1 MILAHRIALDPTCK
15 QRGYFARAAGTARF
29 TWNWALARWDELSAQ
44 GQRPTGSSLKL
55 EFNAIKY
62 EQWPW
67 LADIH
72 RDAHSQ
78 PFANLQKAL
87 TAFFK
92 GDAERPTFK
101 KKGKCRDSFYVS
113 NDKFRVNGQRVRL
126 PVVGWVRLR
135 EGLRFTGKIL
145 GAVVSR
151 EADRWFISIQVD
163 VGDYHRERTGD
174 GVVGVDL
181 GLTMYATLSTGEKI
195 AGPKPLRAAL
205 RKLRRCSQQVSR
217 RQKGSARRE
226 RAKRALARVHACVK
240 NLRADFCHKLTT
252 RLCRENQAVG
262 VETLAVANLVR
273 NRRLAQS
280 ISDAGWG
287 ETLRQLAYKG
297 PIFGCTVSA
306 ADRFEPSSKRCS
318 ACGLVKDE
326 LPLSERVFRCEG
338 CSLVRDRDHNA
349 ALNLVPPAW
358 RESTAV
364 ESHGAR

>member
-1 MILAHRIALDPTCK
+1 MILAHKITMDPTF
-15 QRGYFARAAGTARF
+15 QQHAYFVRAAGTARF
-29 TWNWALARWDELSAQ
+29 TWNWALARWEELYAQ

-67 LADIH
+67 LTDIH
-72 RDAHSQ
+72 RDAHAQ
-78 PFANLQKAL
+78 PFANLQKAWA
-87 TAFFK
+87 AFFK
-92 GDAERPTFK
+92 GDAERPRFK
-101 KKGKCRDSFYVS
+101 KKGKCRDSFYVA
-113 NDKFRVNGQRVRL
+113 NDKFRVDGPHIRL

-135 EGLRFTGKIL
+135 ESLRFTGKIM

-151 EADRWFISIQVD
+151 EADRWFVSIQVD
-163 VGDYHRERTGD
+163 VGDYRRERTGN

-181 GLTMYATLSTGEKI
+181 GLTTYATLSTGEKI
-195 AGPKPLRAAL
+195 LGPKPLRAAL
-205 RKLRRCSQQVSR
+205 RKLQRCSRRVSR

-226 RAKRALARVHACVK
+226 RAKRALARVHARVK
-240 NLRADFCHKLTT
+240 NIRADFCHRLTS

-273 NRRLAQS
+273 NRRLARA
-280 ISDAGWG
+280 ISDAAWS

-297 PIFGCTVSA
+297 PIFGCEVTA

-318 ACGLVKDE
+318 DCGLVKDE
-326 LPLSERVFRCEG
+326 LPLSERVFRCESCG
-338 CSLVRDRDHNA
+338 SVRDRDHNA

-358 RESTAV
+358 RKLTAV